1 MKSFEYYL
9 IISFSALLFIFRL
22 IVVITTVL
30 GVKFSVISLNV
41 GFELILLVLMLLSI
55 ILMVKT
61 KLTGAT
67 IFLVGSLVYYVPDLI
82 NSFMNLSAVTST
94 MEGNIQLIATVVGLL
109 IPIFAFFIIL
119 LAKKQQI
126 NPVNKKTDFFYKG
139 DQYDRKYDER
149 ADKNNYRIY

>member
-82 NSFMNLSAVTST
+82 NSFRNLSAVTST
-94 MEGNIQLIATVVGLL
+94 MEGSIQLISSIISLL

-126 NPVNKKTDFFYKG
+126 SPVNKKTDFFYKG
-139 DQYDRKYDER
+139 DQYDRKYDDR